1 MILYPCAKINLGLNV
16 TEKRPDN
23 YHNLETVFLPIAV
36 CDKLVVE
43 ISDVED
49 VPSEDNLVTKAYRL
63 LSQNHSLPPLHISL
77 TKDIPM
83 QAGLGGGSSD
93 CAYTIRAINEICHLG
108 LSVEQMRRYAAKL
121 GADCAFFIDT
131 DSENPVPAFAT
142 GIGDIITPMKPLNC
156 LKGKYLVLIK
166 PDVAVST
173 KEAYMGIKPQKPQEK
188 PAVSILRPIEEWKD
202 YLTNDFEN
210 SIFPKL
216 PILAETKEKMY
227 ENGAIYSAMS
237 GSGSTVFGIFDA
249 QPDTSKLL
257 LNTSCS
263 KYYVQTIR
271 L

>member
-1 MILYPCAKINLGLNV
+1 MTLYPCAKINLGLNV

-36 CDKLVVE
+36 CDELVVE
-43 ISDVED
+43 LSDAED

-63 LSQNHSLPPLHISL
+63 LSQEYTLPPLHISL
-77 TKDIPM
+77 TKNIPM

-108 LSVEQMRRYAAKL
+108 LSIAQMRQYAAKL

-131 DSENPVPAFAT
+131 DPENPVPAFAT
-142 GIGDIITPMKPLNC
+142 GIGDIITPMEALNC
-156 LKGKYLVLIK
+156 LKGKYLLLIK

-173 KEAYMGIKPQKPQEK
+173 REAYMGIKPQKPQES
-188 PAVSILRPIEEWKD
+188 PAVSVLRPINEWRE
-202 YLTNDFEN
+202 YLTNDFEK

-227 ENGAIYSAMS
+227 ENGAIYAAMS
-237 GSGSTVFGIFDA
+237 GSGSTVFGIFDT
-249 QPDTSKLL
+249 QPDTTKF
-257 LNTSCS
+257 LNTTTSQ
-263 KYYVQTIR
+263 YYAKTIR